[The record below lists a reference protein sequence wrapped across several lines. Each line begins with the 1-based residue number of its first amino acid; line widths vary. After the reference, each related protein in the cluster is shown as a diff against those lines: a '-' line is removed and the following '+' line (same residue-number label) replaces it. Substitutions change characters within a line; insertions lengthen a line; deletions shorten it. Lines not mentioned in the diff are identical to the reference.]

1 MVYSHMMD
9 MYGYY
14 TPPPPEPGRA
24 TPERAVFYDMIKGN
38 TSYITHLLD
47 SNDNL
52 SPNIRNACG
61 ETPLLFAVRYA
72 PKEEKLNIVRL
83 LGKRLDV
90 MMSIPDD
97 HGRTALH
104 EAVLQDDPEVVREL
118 LQWHADAF
126 AKDKDGKTPIDLIA
140 AADCPKLKA
149 DLLKRP
155 PMFLLQQGKKDVF
168 NALKTAAHHIPA
180 SDEKPQPPSLQE
192 KLLREFTGAV
202 AKYDMKTI
210 NRLLN
215 DQNFDL
221 HMEDDLP
228 LRHAAFFGYT
238 DLARTLLEYGADPRK
253 RNNEALYHAVR
264 HERTEMM
271 QALMACGADPDAHM
285 RTFRSWKFKDDL
297 VPQMLE
303 NRCLE
308 DRCADSY
315 DQGKY
320 FSRNVKPRWGEKRR
334 FKKTADAAI
343 KKGDKQRLKD
353 IFFEACKLNRP
364 WTVHNILKKGDI
376 ENDELLQ
383 QGIKHA
389 TQYNEK
395 ERRDYRNKD
404 VVHVLLEHGADAQKA
419 ANGFYDKLFTDRM
432 IFKKQSD
439 YRDTLAIMSL
449 MEQFGACRKKAEDK
463 YFKRDGSAED
473 DTKAANDKTAAPV
486 VKKAE
491 KPEIKIDINPFR
503 PKPPQ

>member
-1 MVYSHMMD
+1 MVYSHYMD
-9 MYGYY
+9 MYGYV
-14 TPPPPEPGRA
+14 PPQPEPGRA
-24 TPERAVFYDMIKGN
+24 TPERAIFYDMIKGN

-47 SNDNL
+47 SHDNL
-52 SPNIRNACG
+52 SPNIRNAGG

-104 EAVLQDDPEVVREL
+104 EAVLQDDPAVVREL

-126 AKDKDGKTPIDLIA
+126 AKDKDGKTPLDLIA
-140 AADCPKLKA
+140 GADCPKLKA
-149 DLLKRP
+149 DLLKNP
-155 PMFLLQQGKKDVF
+155 PAFLLQQGKKDVY
-168 NALKTAAHHIPA
+168 NALRTAAHHVA
-180 SDEKPQPPSLQE
+180 CTDEKPPAPTTQE
-192 KLLREFTGAV
+192 KLMREFTGALT
-202 AKYDMKTI
+202 KYDLRGVKRVLD
-210 NRLLN
+210 NQ
-215 DQNFDL
+215 DFDI
-221 HMEDDLP
+221 HGEDDLP
-228 LRHAAFFGYT
+228 LRQAAFFGYA
-238 DLARTLLEYGADPRK
+238 DIVDTLLEYGADPRV
-253 RNNEALYHAVR
+253 RNNEPLYHAVR
-264 HERTEMM
+264 QERTFTIKN
-271 QALMACGADPDAHM
+271 LLACGADPEEHM
-285 RTFRSWKFKDDL
+285 RTFRSWKFRDDL
-297 VPQMLE
+297 VPKMLE
-303 NRCLE
+303 DFCLQN
-308 DRCADSY
+308 RCADSY

-404 VVHVLLEHGADAQKA
+404 IVHVLLEHGADPQKA

-432 IFKKQSD
+432 IFKKQSE

-449 MEQFGACRKKAEDK
+449 MEQFGASRKKAEDK
-463 YFKRDGSAED
+463 YFKRDSGAED
-473 DTKAANDKTAAPV
+473 AKKATDEKAAAPV
-486 VKKAE
+486 VKKAD